1 MEQVY
6 KKDGTLINLL
16 QDVDIEVVENN
27 GIAIK
32 FSNGYMIAYG
42 FIGLYGTFEDKGV
55 YLCTLE
61 VNTSFPVSCVDSNP
75 VVCATISGAT
85 GGIYRLEKDV
95 DKIKSITLIGNG
107 AYGFSTIANYI
118 AIGRWK

>member
-1 MEQVY
+1 MSSVKLE
-6 KKDGTLINLL
+6 IAS
-16 QDVDIEVVENN
+16 EVVMKN
-27 GIAIK
+27 GVAIK

-42 FIGLYGTFEDKGV
+42 FINLYGTFEDKGA

-61 VNTSFPVSCVDSNP
+61 VNTPFPVNFVDSNP
-75 VVCATISGAT
+75 VVCATTSGTT
-85 GGIYRLEKDV
+85 GGIYRLEKDT

-107 AYGFSTIANYI
+107 AYEFSTTANYI